1 MAALSGAYVEPI
13 PVGSIRVGPTE
24 CKKETQR
31 SCRESLDSDALRADD
46 RACLMGFGV
55 FYFRFAR
62 N

>member
-1 MAALSGAYVEPI
+1 MQEGDTAF
-13 PVGSIRVGPTE
+13 R
-24 CKKETQR
+24 
-31 SCRESLDSDALRADD
+31 RESLDSDALRADD